1 MNPLNLII
9 RPASVYRFA
18 ELLQMPFNQY
28 EAYNAK
34 IINDKGKVIS
44 EQGSMDGLEY
54 IAIRLRSMFKELMP
68 GSTQYFLRSL
78 SGTLKL
84 FNEEFSQMGLTVND
98 VNVAVELHLLSESQG
113 KISYLDYLLEEAT
126 QRYITEE
133 MTSGAVGNVGTVATP
148 DKQGGLAG
156 IDLPLGTMQRRTKKK
171 KNLKDIM
178 VEANAMVAQQPPPV
192 IGLRVD
198 VTDVDD
204 LRRATTA
211 SGTFDPSQLS
221 KPGSKKYWKKFIE
234 RSKPGSRIFVDSEG
248 QDAPFE
254 LRLPVKPQ
262 SERKT

>member
-9 RPASVYRFA
+9 KPASVYRFA
-18 ELLQMPFNQY
+18 ELLQMPFTQY

-84 FNEEFSQMGLTVND
+84 FNEEFAKMGLAIGD
-98 VNVAVELHLLSESQG
+98 VNVVIEKHLLSESQG

-133 MTSGAVGNVGTVATP
+133 MTSGAEGNVGTVSTP
-148 DKQGGLAG
+148 DKQGGIAG
-156 IDLPLGTMQRRTKKK
+156 IDLPLGTKKK
-171 KNLKDIM
+171 KKKLKDIM
-178 VEANAMVAQQPPPV
+178 IEANSMMAAPKPPPI
-192 IGLRVD
+192 IGLNVD
-198 VTDVDD
+198 VSELEDI
-204 LRRATTA
+204 RRATTA
-211 SGTFDPSQLS
+211 SGNFDAEQLS
-221 KPGSKKYWKKFIE
+221 NPQSKKYWKKFVE
-234 RSKPGSRIFVDSEG
+234 RAADGSIIYVADES
-248 QDAPFE
+248 QNPPH
-254 LRLPVKPQ
+254 RLMLPPK
-262 SERKT
+262 KTKKKSV